1 MIQPVQVC
9 KDVFMVGGSTLSHSY
24 DCAVYLIDAG
34 ELVLIDTGAGL
45 SFDTIIS
52 NINTLDFD
60 PREIKAVIV
69 THAHIDHIG
78 SLRMFKETYGA
89 KVIAHEMDTV
99 AIEEGINTGA
109 EAYGVE
115 YRPCMVDL
123 KVTEPQAT
131 LSFTRYNLTV
141 VHIPGHTP
149 GSIAVYLDIE
159 GSRVLFG
166 QDIHGPYVPEWG
178 ADRMKAKQ
186 SLRKLIDLNADI
198 LCEGHFGVY
207 TPADNVKQYISTYL
221 DSL

>member
-1 MIQPVQVC
+1 MVQPVQVC

-45 SFDTIIS
+45 SFDRIVS
-52 NINTLDFD
+52 NIKTLRFNPQD
-60 PREIKAVIV
+60 IKAVLV

-78 SLRMFKETYGA
+78 SLCRFKETYRA
-89 KVIAHEMDTV
+89 QVIAHEMDTE

-115 YRPCMVDL
+115 YTPCAVDL
-123 KVTEPQAT
+123 KITESQTT
-131 LSFTRYNLTV
+131 LSFTKHELAL

-149 GSIAVYLDIE
+149 GSIAIYLDIE

-178 ADRMKAKQ
+178 ADRLQAKS
-186 SLRKLIDLNADI
+186 SLQKLIDLNADI

-207 TPADNVKQYISTYL
+207 TPAENVKQYINTYL
-221 DSL
+221 HSL

>member
-1 MIQPVQVC
+1 MVQPVQVC
-9 KDVFMVGGSTLSHSY
+9 KDVFMVGGSALSHSY
-24 DCAVYLIDAG
+24 DCAVYLVDAG

-52 NINTLDFD
+52 NIRVLDYNPQD
-60 PREIKAVIV
+60 IKAVIV

-78 SLRMFKETYGA
+78 SLCAFKEKYGT
-89 KVIAHEMDTV
+89 KVIAHEKDTI

-115 YRPCMVDL
+115 YRPCAVDL
-123 KVTEPQAT
+123 KITESPAK
-131 LSFTRYNLTV
+131 LSFTRYELIA

-149 GSIAVYLDIE
+149 GSIAIYVDIE

-178 ADRMKAKQ
+178 ADRAKAKQ
-186 SLRKLIDLNADI
+186 SLQKLIDLNADI

-207 TPADNVKQYISTYL
+207 TPADSVKQYISTYL
-221 DSL
+221 HSL